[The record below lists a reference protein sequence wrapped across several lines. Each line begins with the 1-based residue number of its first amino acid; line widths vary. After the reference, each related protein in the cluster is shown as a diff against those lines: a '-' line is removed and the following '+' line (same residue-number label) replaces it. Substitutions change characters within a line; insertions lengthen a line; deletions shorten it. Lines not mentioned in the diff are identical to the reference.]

1 MTAMYTTKS
10 ENLELVDH
18 GLQDKNVSSLASL
31 QENLVCNFLRVIQ
44 GSSTYVLVEAE
55 SAGSFSWVFSINGT
69 VTSMQ
74 GQYLDVGQRAEA
86 YSRADKGETVGI
98 NCG

>member
-1 MTAMYTTKS
+1 MAAVYTTKS
-10 ENLELVDH
+10 ENLQLADN
-18 GLQDKNVSSLASL
+18 GLQDNSIASLASL

-55 SAGSFSWVFSINGT
+55 SAGSFSWVFSINGR
-69 VTSMQ
+69 VTGMQ
-74 GQYLDVGQRAEA
+74 GQYLEAGQRAEA
-86 YSRADKGETVGI
+86 YSRADKGETVSI